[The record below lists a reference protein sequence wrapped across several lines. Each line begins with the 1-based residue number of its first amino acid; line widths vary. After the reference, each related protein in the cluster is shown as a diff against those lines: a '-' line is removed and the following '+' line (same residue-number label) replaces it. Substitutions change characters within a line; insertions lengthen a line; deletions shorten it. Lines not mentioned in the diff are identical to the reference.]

1 MTAAKSRHPGKI
13 PRESPPRLGPRPLS
27 LHLAMAYTTWTSSS
41 AGLTLWKSGWP
52 FSNPNNPASGNP
64 ENEPAPG
71 IDGLLGQIEG
81 LDTGDFNRALTQEVR
96 ARLLALMDGIQSYR
110 SHPYRRDL
118 EDPPSAWQEGSARLL
133 DFGSAKDGSKRSG
146 AKRKPAILV
155 VPSLINRSYV
165 LDLSEKRSLCRW
177 LAEQGFR
184 PFLMDWGAP
193 NETERRFSLTD
204 YTAGYLERAL
214 DHVLSVTAGQPPI
227 LLGYCMG
234 GLLTLALAQRRER
247 EVAGLA
253 LLATPWDFHAGENA
267 LPDGQLA
274 AVSSSYLPLATRLG
288 YLPVDALQ
296 SLFAFLEP
304 MAVTRKFVD
313 FSKLDPDSP
322 SAREFVAVE
331 DWINDG
337 VPLAAPVA
345 CECLEGW
352 YRQNLTARGEWEI
365 DGEKILPEH
374 LDLPCLGIVPAQ
386 DRIVP
391 PDSALALCRALRSVE
406 VLRPRSGHVGMVVGQ
421 QAREDTWQPLAAWLS
436 ALAT

>member
-1 MTAAKSRHPGKI
+1 
-13 PRESPPRLGPRPLS
+13 
-27 LHLAMAYTTWTSSS
+27 MACTTWTSSS
-41 AGLTLWKSGWP
+41 AGLTLLKNGWP
-52 FSNPNNPASGNP
+52 LSNPNNPASGNP
-64 ENEPAPG
+64 ENGQALG
-71 IDGLLGQIEG
+71 IETLLSQIEG
-81 LDTGDFNRALTQEVR
+81 LEGDDFNKALTQEVS
-96 ARLLALMDGIQSYR
+96 ARLRALLDGIQSYR

-133 DFGSAKDGSKRSG
+133 DFGLAKHRSKRPG
-146 AKRKPAILV
+146 AKSKPAVLV

-177 LAEQGFR
+177 LAGQGFR

-193 NETERRFSLTD
+193 NGTEQRFGLSD
-204 YTAGYLERAL
+204 YTCGYLERAL
-214 DHVLSVTAGQPPI
+214 DHVLSVTAGRPPV

-234 GLLTLALAQRRER
+234 GLLTLALAQRRAED
-247 EVAGLA
+247 VSGLA

-274 AVSSSYLPLATRLG
+274 AVSSSCLPLASRLG
-288 YLPVDALQ
+288 YLPVDTLQ
-296 SLFAFLEP
+296 SLFALLDP
-304 MAVTRKFVD
+304 MAVTRKFVG
-313 FSKLDPDSP
+313 FSKLDPDSQ

-345 CECLEGW
+345 GECLEGW
-352 YRQNLTARGEWEI
+352 YRRNLTARGEWEI
-365 DGEKILPEH
+365 DGEKVRPEH
-374 LDLPCLGIVPAQ
+374 LDLPCLAIVPAQ

-391 PDSALALCRALRSVE
+391 PGSALALCKALRSVE
-406 VLRPRSGHVGMVVGQ
+406 LLRPRSGHVGMVVGQ